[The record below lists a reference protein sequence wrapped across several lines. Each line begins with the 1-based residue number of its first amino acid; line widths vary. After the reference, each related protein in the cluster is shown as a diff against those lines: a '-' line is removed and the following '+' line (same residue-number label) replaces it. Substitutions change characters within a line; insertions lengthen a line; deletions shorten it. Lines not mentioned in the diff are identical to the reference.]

1 MKKSLLILLIFFSIF
16 QMCGDGY
23 AYEKNKI
30 KTQKSY
36 CKIEIP
42 SKIEKKIYCKKS
54 CVSKTEYHFK
64 CQHSTCSTI
73 SSIHLSTIKTIGI
86 DFKNNTIPRLINSNK
101 I

>member
-16 QMCGDGY
+16 QMFGYGY

-36 CKIEIP
+36 CKKEVP
-42 SKIEKKIYCKKS
+42 SKIEKNFYCKKS
-54 CVSKTEYHFK
+54 CVSKIEYHFK

-86 DFKNNTIPRLINSNK
+86 DFKNNTIPRIINSNK

>member
-16 QMCGDGY
+16 QMFGYGY

-36 CKIEIP
+36 CKKEVP
-42 SKIEKKIYCKKS
+42 SKIEKNFYCKKS
-54 CVSKTEYHFK
+54 CVSKIEYHFK

-73 SSIHLSTIKTIGI
+73 SSIHLSTINTIGT
-86 DFKNNTIPRLINSNK
+86 DFKNNTIPRIINSNK